1 MIPQLTFDDGP
12 SEWTPAI
19 LDLLYDRDVHAAFFW
34 VGQHILEHPELV
46 DRALAEGHIVG
57 GHTWSHRRLSDLGTR
72 EAGQEIWA
80 PCQLIEII
88 SGEWPRYWRAPFFD
102 QGPWASIAEAAGL
115 EHVGADIVPDDWMAS
130 DPEAVA
136 AAVLS
141 ELAPGKVVCLHDGVP
156 PAGGST
162 HCTASR
168 DVTVAALELILAG
181 MPVAG

>member
-46 DRALAEGHIVG
+46 ERALAEGHIVG
-57 GHTWSHRRLSDLGTR
+57 GHTWSHRRLSD
-72 EAGQEIWA
+72 
-80 PCQLIEII
+80 
-88 SGEWPRYWRAPFFD
+88 SGSGKRGRRSGRHASCSRSHAVSGRRYWRAPFFD
-102 QGPWASIAEAAGL
+102 QGPWASIAAGIGL

-156 PAGGST
+156 PGGGST

-168 DVTVAALELILAG
+168 DVTVAALALILAG
-181 MPVAG
+181 MPVAA